1 MKKKIAEI
9 IEATYE
15 TCVRNQELK
24 PLPLPQY
31 TIEVPTRNEH
41 GHYATNLAMALAS
54 VQKRA
59 PREIATTLLDHLI
72 DPEAIIEKAEVAGP
86 GFLNFW
92 VRDQVWRSFLIQ
104 VVERGKDFGAS
115 SLGKGNKVVV
125 EFVSANP
132 TGPLHLGHGR
142 GAAMGDTLSKILEE
156 CGYEVVREFY
166 INDAGRQ
173 IRLLGESIYS
183 RWRQSGDPGYPFPQK
198 GYHGQYVF
206 ELAEKISSDMDL
218 GSLPEDEAVEICSK
232 RGKEIMLQEIRDD
245 LKGFGVEF
253 DVWFSELEL
262 YESGLLQETLS
273 LLKSRGYLYEKD
285 GALWIKTTEFGDD
298 KDRVVKKQDGE
309 FTYFASDISYHLNKK
324 KRGFDKAINIW
335 GGDHHGYVS
344 RVKAALKAQGI
355 DDNWLHVLLIQLV
368 KLWRGG
374 EEIKMSK
381 RAGQYVT
388 LRELIEEVGKDAV
401 RFLFLTKNHDSPL
414 DFDIDMAKKRD
425 PNNPVYYVQYAH
437 ARICSIFRRAQEQN
451 LGLPPHPQEV
461 LGALELPQEL
471 DLIRIIAQYPDL
483 LEEISKSLEPHRLTY
498 YLTELAS
505 AFHKYFNLGSKDPTC
520 RVVSQD
526 QTLTQARLLL
536 AQGVR
541 VVLANGLRLL
551 GVSAPERM

>member
-41 GHYATNLAMALAS
+41 GHYAVNLAMALAS

-115 SLGKGNKVVV
+115 SLGNGNKVVV

-183 RWRQSGDPGYPFPQK
+183 RWRQSGDPGYPFPQE

-335 GGDHHGYVS
+335 GADHHGYVS

-505 AFHKYFNLGSKDPTC
+505 AFHKYFNLGTKDPTC

>member
-1 MKKKIAEI
+1 
-9 IEATYE
+9 
-15 TCVRNQELK
+15 
-24 PLPLPQY
+24 
-31 TIEVPTRNEH
+31 
-41 GHYATNLAMALAS
+41 
-54 VQKRA
+54 
-59 PREIATTLLDHLI
+59 
-72 DPEAIIEKAEVAGP
+72 
-86 GFLNFW
+86 
-92 VRDQVWRSFLIQ
+92 
-104 VVERGKDFGAS
+104 
-115 SLGKGNKVVV
+115 
-125 EFVSANP
+125 
-132 TGPLHLGHGR
+132 
-142 GAAMGDTLSKILEE
+142 AAMGDTLSKILEE

-183 RWRQSGDPGYPFPQK
+183 RWRQSGDPGYPFPQE

-505 AFHKYFNLGSKDPTC
+505 AFHKYFNLGTKDPTC